1 MTEVDQQPSA
11 PDEREPDDTPQHNAP
26 APDAAVCDVCGSC
39 ELVWLRCKLTCA
51 HCHTILMACGDL

>member
-1 MTEVDQQPSA
+1 MTDSDQRPSA
-11 PDEREPDDTPQHNAP
+11 PDEREPDDPPPRGAP
-26 APDAAVCDVCGSC
+26 APNAAVCDVCGGV